1 MIEIKLIKEVD
12 MKGATLIEGFP
23 GIGLVGPMAVS
34 YIIDKLDMD
43 YVGYIESEEFPPL
56 VSIHN
61 SQPLP
66 PVRVY
71 YSNKKKIAAVFA
83 EFSMPV
89 SLASPLAEKIY
100 AMFKSNEMKDII
112 SIGGMP
118 SKGVPDSSVVYAIA
132 STKEGMKNAENEGIK
147 PVIEGVSTGVSARL
161 LLLSS
166 FDSIPDTTILVPV
179 DPSII
184 DPKCAEFA
192 IDSINKILKL
202 NIDVTELEN
211 EAKEV
216 DAKIR
221 ELLKKSKETQDAH
234 KTSLGSSGTQSM
246 YA

>member
-1 MIEIKLIKEVD
+1 MIEIKLMKETNLKD
-12 MKGATLIEGFP
+12 TTLIEGFP

-34 YIIDKLDMD
+34 YIIDKLDME
-43 YVGYIESEEFPPL
+43 YIGYIESDEFPPI

-66 PVRVY
+66 PVRIY

-83 EFSMPV
+83 EFSIPI
-89 SLASPLAEKIY
+89 SLAMPLADKIY
-100 AMFKSNEMKDII
+100 EIFKSNGMKEIV

-118 SKGVPDSSVVYAIA
+118 SKGVPDDSVVYVIA
-132 STKEGMKNAENEGIK
+132 STKDGMKNAENDGLK
-147 PVIEGVSTGVSARL
+147 PIIEGVSTGVSARL
-161 LLLSS
+161 LFLSS
-166 FDSIPDTTILVPV
+166 LDGTPDTNILIPV

-184 DPKCAEFA
+184 DPKYAEIA
-192 IDSINKILKL
+192 INSVNKILKL
-202 NIDVTELEN
+202 NIDVTELEK

-221 ELLKKSKETQDAH
+221 DLLKKSKETQDAH
-234 KTSLGSSGTQSM
+234 RNALGGTGTQSM